1 MSRIEWTHGHLKS
14 SSAIL
19 SYPQTEHREAS
30 KCLEDAR
37 HPPVS
42 RCQVRSRSTRR
53 RGASWFG
60 TDQLTAVDP
69 GHVSRAHEPV
79 PGHHIDVLA
88 PTFGTP
94 APVHRPMESASV
106 G

>member
-42 RCQVRSRSTRR
+42 RCQV
-53 RGASWFG
+53 
-60 TDQLTAVDP
+60 
-69 GHVSRAHEPV
+69 
-79 PGHHIDVLA
+79 
-88 PTFGTP
+88 
-94 APVHRPMESASV
+94 
-106 G
+106 